1 MAELKNNPT
10 WLPVVAAAISRADGR
25 FLLQRRPAGK
35 HHAGLWEFPGGKVET
50 GETPAVA
57 LVREIAEEL
66 DIVLEPG
73 SLEPLTFAESRA
85 ADGSPAIV
93 ILLYKA
99 GRGHG
104 EPRPLE
110 GGELGW
116 FSPPEARALAK
127 PPHNVTLL
135 EQFVRLA

>member
-1 MAELKNNPT
+1 MKNNPT

-35 HHAGLWEFPGGKVET
+35 QHAGLWEFPGGKVET
-50 GETPAVA
+50 GETPAIA

-99 GRGHG
+99 GRWHG

-116 FSPPEARALAK
+116 FSPAEARALAK
-127 PPHNVTLL
+127 PPLDVTLL
-135 EQFVRLA
+135 DQFVRLA